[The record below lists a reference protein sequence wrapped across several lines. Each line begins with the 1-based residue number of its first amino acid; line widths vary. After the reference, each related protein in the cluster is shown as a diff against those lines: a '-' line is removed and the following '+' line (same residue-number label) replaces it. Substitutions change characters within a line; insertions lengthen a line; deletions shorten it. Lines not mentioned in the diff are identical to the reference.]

1 MQILGAMRSR
11 VHKSLRT
18 ILSGVA
24 TMIRRHRMLVCA
36 VALAWLL
43 PGCGPGGDTPSDSAA
58 QPAFRPRPGEASK
71 KEFIMELLRKKG
83 KLPAVPPAPK
93 K

>member
-1 MQILGAMRSR
+1 
-11 VHKSLRT
+11 
-18 ILSGVA
+18 
-24 TMIRRHRMLVCA
+24 MIRRPRTLVCT

-43 PGCGPGGDTPSDSAA
+43 PGCGQGGDAPSDSAA
-58 QPAFRPRPGEASK
+58 RPEFRPRPGEASK

-83 KLPAVPPAPK
+83 KLPAAPPDRK

>member
-1 MQILGAMRSR
+1 MEILGVMRR
-11 VHKSLRT
+11 QVHKSLQNNV
-18 ILSGVA
+18 SGVA
-24 TMIRRHRMLVCA
+24 AMIRSLLMLLCA

-43 PGCGPGGDTPSDSAA
+43 PGCGPGGDATSDSAG

-71 KEFIMELLRKKG
+71 KEFMMELLRKKG
-83 KLPAVPPAPK
+83 KLPAALPTPK

>member
-1 MQILGAMRSR
+1 
-11 VHKSLRT
+11 
-18 ILSGVA
+18 
-24 TMIRRHRMLVCA
+24 MIRRPRTLVCT

-43 PGCGPGGDTPSDSAA
+43 PGCGRGGDTPSDSTA

>member
-1 MQILGAMRSR
+1 MIRSR
-11 VHKSLRT
+11 R
-18 ILSGVA
+18 IL
-24 TMIRRHRMLVCA
+24 LCA

-43 PGCGPGGDTPSDSAA
+43 PGCGPGGDAPSDSAA

-71 KEFIMELLRKKG
+71 KEFITELLRKKG
-83 KLPAVPPAPK
+83 KLPAEPK

>member
-11 VHKSLRT
+11 VHKSLQN
-18 ILSGVA
+18 IISGVA
-24 TMIRRHRMLVCA
+24 TMIRSLLMLLCA

>member
-1 MQILGAMRSR
+1 MQILGAMRRR
-11 VHKSLRT
+11 VHKSLRN

-24 TMIRRHRMLVCA
+24 TMIRRPRTLVCT

-43 PGCGPGGDTPSDSAA
+43 PGCGQGGDAPSDSAA
-58 QPAFRPRPGEASK
+58 RPEFRPRPGEASK

-83 KLPAVPPAPK
+83 KLPAAPPDRK

>member
-11 VHKSLRT
+11 VHKSLQT
-18 ILSGVA
+18 TLSGVA

-83 KLPAVPPAPK
+83 KLPAVAPAPK